1 MSVHDDLKFSS
12 CMDAVKSCAEALNT
26 VALRKLTLDEL
37 LQLRDAI
44 DSSGNIAAF
53 CLEKDLPPEKLM
65 RMLASEAVLC
75 EYFRRR
81 DLKHLMDS

>member
-1 MSVHDDLKFSS
+1 MSVHDNPKFSS
-12 CMDAVKSCAEALNT
+12 RMDAVKSCAEALNT

-44 DSSGNIAAF
+44 DSAGNIAAF
-53 CLEKDLPPEKLM
+53 CLEKDLPPEKLI

-75 EYFRRR
+75 EYLRRR
-81 DLKHLMDS
+81 DRMQLEGS